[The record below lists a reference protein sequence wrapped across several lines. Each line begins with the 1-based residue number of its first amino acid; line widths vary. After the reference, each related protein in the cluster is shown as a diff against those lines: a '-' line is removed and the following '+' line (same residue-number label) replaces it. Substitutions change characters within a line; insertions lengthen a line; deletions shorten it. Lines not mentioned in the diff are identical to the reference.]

1 MPRCDVVHPAG
12 GFALVFKVRTAYGQ
26 RFALKRVAVNN
37 EQDLQLLRQEIA
49 ITVSPCVG
57 RH

>member
-1 MPRCDVVHPAG
+1 MWFHPAG

-57 RH
+57 RR